1 MLQDALLRWEIKSGD
16 LMEVERSNIG
26 ALGNSI
32 DLRSMNSSKLKSS
45 TYFFFR
51 IFSSWW
57 QRGRGQACAG
67 AGSGPST
74 PSASE
79 RGMGQGAPAKL
90 ACRSNSRTVRS
101 PPWGPPPGMSCSE
114 DVAPDRSPDCLS
126 AVFQSYTQHY
136 SC

>member
-1 MLQDALLRWEIKSGD
+1 MMLQDALISREMESGD
-16 LMEVERSNIG
+16 LMEVGRSN

-32 DLRSMNSSKLKSS
+32 DLRSMDSRKLRSS

-57 QRGRGQACAG
+57 QRGRGPACAG

-79 RGMGQGAPAKL
+79 WGMGQGAPAKL

-101 PPWGPPPGMSCSE
+101 PPWGPPPGMSCSS
-114 DVAPDRSPDCLS
+114 DVAPLYR
-126 AVFQSYTQHY
+126 Y
-136 SC
+136 